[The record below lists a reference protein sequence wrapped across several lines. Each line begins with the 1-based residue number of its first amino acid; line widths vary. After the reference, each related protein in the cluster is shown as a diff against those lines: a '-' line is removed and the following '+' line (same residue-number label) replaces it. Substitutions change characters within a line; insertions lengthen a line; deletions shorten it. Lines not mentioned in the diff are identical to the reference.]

1 MEMDLV
7 IFIYILV
14 LPISLVTAITTII
27 KYYSTEK
34 ELRENND
41 VNTNILLIIGII
53 SLIIVAV
60 SLVFL
65 MLNHIAYTEVV
76 YCL

>member
-1 MEMDLV
+1 MGLV
-7 IFIYILV
+7 IFIYIIV
-14 LPISLVTAITTII
+14 LPISIVTAGTTII
-27 KYYSTEK
+27 KYYSAEK

-41 VNTNILLIIGII
+41 MNTNILLITGII
-53 SLIIVAV
+53 SIIIVII

>member
-1 MEMDLV
+1 MDLV
-7 IFIYILV
+7 IFIYIIV
-14 LPISLVTAITTII
+14 LPISIVTAGTTII
-27 KYYSTEK
+27 KYYSAEK

-41 VNTNILLIIGII
+41 VNTNILLITGII
-53 SLIIVAV
+53 SIIIVII

>member
-1 MEMDLV
+1 MDLV

-14 LPISLVTAITTII
+14 LPICLVTAGTTMI

-41 VNTNILLIIGII
+41 MKTNILLIIGII
-53 SLIIVAV
+53 SLIIVAI